1 MFTLKDCNYFFYLR
15 EVLKDDSGGAE
26 GNLSVV
32 LRGLLPVQDGLNVL
46 LLDGEI
52 VAVANG
58 ALKEDSD
65 GVGQGRCNEKL
76 AQLAGVFVL

>member
-1 MFTLKDCNYFFYLR
+1 MILGRQKGPLIVIIFNLR
-15 EVLKDDSGGAE
+15 EVLEDDACGAE
-26 GNLSVV
+26 RNLGVV

-46 LLDGEI
+46 LLDREI

-65 GVGQGRCNEKL
+65 GVGQGRCDE
-76 AQLAGVFVL
+76 